1 MKTTKNEWQHDHPCF
16 FICIVLIQD
25 VFCLFVKQCAFS
37 DFLTTISNYLSLPS
51 LFTHS
56 SNAILSLAFQCQYYV
71 WEATVQEACPT
82 CHSTTIPHLALMW
95 LHFISNVM
103 SRLLLLYVAKPS
115 HYFCYFFP
123 RNDHCGNTVVLL
135 PLALQLFVSFRLLNN
150 FLPCISIHSHVNPIL
165 NLQFS
170 QILSDI
176 TLPS

>member
-1 MKTTKNEWQHDHPCF
+1 MLFYLYSFLQE
-16 FICIVLIQD
+16 

-56 SNAILSLAFQCQYYV
+56 SNASLSLAFQCQYYV

-82 CHSTTIPHLALMW
+82 CMCEVLTPTHPCHSTTIPHLALMW

-103 SRLLLLYVAKPS
+103 GRLLLLYVAKPS

-123 RNDHCGNTVVLL
+123 RNDHCRNTVVLL
-135 PLALQLFVSFRLLNN
+135 PLALQLFVSFGLLDN
-150 FLPCISIHSHVNPIL
+150 FLPCFSIHSHLNPIL

-176 TLPS
+176 ILPS